1 MSECL
6 NVKLPN
12 IQLDKLK
19 SAIKNETAITLR
31 LGSNMIGKFNDE
43 STFPHNLLSTDRNLS
58 KHRKAFANN

>member
-58 KHRKAFANN
+58 KHHKAFANN